1 MGIVDI
7 IVIISIVL
15 IIGAAVAYIIFAKR
29 RGARCIGC
37 PYAKSCRG
45 GCCSDRGENK

>member
-7 IVIISIVL
+7 IVMISIAL